1 MVETIY
7 VKSADIMH
15 GRNNSNYTRKAYDL
29 DEVALKD
36 LRNNTSDK
44 SLKKV

>member
-29 DEVALKD
+29 D
-36 LRNNTSDK
+36 
-44 SLKKV
+44 